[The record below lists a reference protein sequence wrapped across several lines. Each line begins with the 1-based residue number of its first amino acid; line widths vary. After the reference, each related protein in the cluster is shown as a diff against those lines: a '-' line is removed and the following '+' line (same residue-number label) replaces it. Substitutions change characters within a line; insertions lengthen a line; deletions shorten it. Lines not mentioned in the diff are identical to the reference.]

1 MLRYFCKIIFFYVAN
16 RLLEFCVKSTVQY
29 SFSVYNNFKLIC
41 CSFFTSFH
49 ATSPHKVFIDLW
61 EWAFSVNKLSSLWRV
76 QFRKCCL
83 SRLPKLIHPLK
94 HANPFAMWATYG
106 ELCLDFELVTG
117 NWEVRNERLAT
128 FESFPLSDFRKLTK
142 LADSGFHYTGYRDRV
157 KCHG

>member
-1 MLRYFCKIIFFYVAN
+1 MLPIVCWSFVLN
-16 RLLEFCVKSTVQY
+16 LLYSTRFRFITILSLSAVH
-29 SFSVYNNFKLIC
+29 FLHHFN
-41 CSFFTSFH
+41 

-61 EWAFSVNKLSSLWRV
+61 EWAFSVDKLSSLLRV
-76 QFRKCCL
+76 QFRKCCV